1 MVDVGWIANPGR
13 REAVGRLE
21 RRVVAATV
29 LTGSQV
35 SQGAVGPLLVVFH
48 TPAFHDDPSF
58 KQGSEELPIE
68 AFIAELVME
77 AFDVAIFPWGA
88 RRDVEGLDS
97 LIREPILDG
106 VGDELRAIVASDV
119 IGCSVA
125 LDSR

>member
-1 MVDVGWIANPGR
+1 MDGCWVDCNPVR

-58 KQGSEELPIE
+58 KQGAKELPIE

-77 AFDVAIFPWGA
+77 AFDVA
-88 RRDVEGLDS
+88 V
-97 LIREPILDG
+97 LIRLSPHPSGPPKGGSMSPLLHSHGEPG
-106 VGDELRAIVASDV
+106 VM
-119 IGCSVA
+119 
-125 LDSR
+125 